1 MRRRTRRSQSRALRA
16 QRLNTL
22 AAWNE
27 REITSSELVE
37 SMAVLLKTAVR
48 CAVWQAESARG
59 HARTIE
65 QLDNLRLRGR
75 KISTLDRLMHEIRYV
90 LDPAREQ
97 EIAAHLLTT
106 KRARRANKATSLRIE
121 FEQLDAGPLQFREY
135 QRAVTEPP
143 DEVRSAIGHELRSL
157 AFFAQLPADLPP
169 PVLPYARLIA
179 LRVFGGW
186 SLERIA
192 EHDGQSVQDVSAL
205 WQDARS
211 WLARRDQ
218 FASETG
224 ALIKAPPIS
233 GSVLAALQASPRLL
247 HVLEWRA
254 FERIIAQILESLGYE
269 VELQR
274 GTKDGG
280 IDVIAVKEATEFGP
294 HRYLLQAKRSRY
306 KIGVEPVRELLFLK
320 NEYQATKACLATTS
334 SFTSGAWK
342 LANEHRWELELRDFD
357 RLREWLDMLQSH
369 H

>member
-1 MRRRTRRSQSRALRA
+1 
-16 QRLNTL
+16 
-22 AAWNE
+22 
-27 REITSSELVE
+27 
-37 SMAVLLKTAVR
+37 
-48 CAVWQAESARG
+48 
-59 HARTIE
+59 
-65 QLDNLRLRGR
+65 
-75 KISTLDRLMHEIRYV
+75 
-90 LDPAREQ
+90 
-97 EIAAHLLTT
+97 
-106 KRARRANKATSLRIE
+106 
-121 FEQLDAGPLQFREY
+121 
-135 QRAVTEPP
+135 
-143 DEVRSAIGHELRSL
+143 
-157 AFFAQLPADLPP
+157 
-169 PVLPYARLIA
+169 
-179 LRVFGGW
+179 
-186 SLERIA
+186 
-192 EHDGQSVQDVSAL
+192 VQDVSAL

-211 WLARRDQ
+211 WLARRDP

-224 ALIKAPPIS
+224 SLIKAPPIS
-233 GSVLAALQASPRLL
+233 GAVLAALQASPRLL

-357 RLREWLDMLQSH
+357 RLREWLEMLQSH
-369 H
+369 R

>member
-1 MRRRTRRSQSRALRA
+1 MRRKRRKEENEARRA
-16 QRLNTL
+16 QRLKAL

-27 REITSSELVE
+27 REITSSELLR
-37 SMAVLLKTAVR
+37 SMAVMLKAAMR
-48 CAVWQAESARG
+48 CAIWKSEGVRG
-59 HARTIE
+59 HARIIE
-65 QLDNLRLRGR
+65 QLDRLRLGR
-75 KISTLDRLMHEIRYV
+75 KILTVDRLIHEVRCV

-97 EIAAHLLTT
+97 EIAAKKTAQKKLL
-106 KRARRANKATSLRIE
+106 
-121 FEQLDAGPLQFREY
+121 EQLHTESLEQVDAGPLQLREY
-135 QRAVTEPP
+135 QRPLTEPP
-143 DEVRSAIGHELRSL
+143 DDVRSAIGRELRSL
-157 AFFAQLPADLPP
+157 AFFAQLPADLPQ
-169 PVLPYARLIA
+169 PVLPYARVIA

-192 EHDGQSVQDVSAL
+192 EHDSQSVEDVTAL
-205 WQDARS
+205 WQEARS

-224 ALIKAPPIS
+224 SLIETSPIS
-233 GSVLAALQASPRLL
+233 GAVLRALQASPRLL

-280 IDVIAVKEATEFGP
+280 IDVIAVKQATEFGP

-320 NEYQATKACLATTS
+320 NEYRATKACMATTS

-357 RLREWLDMLQSH
+357 RLREWLDTFRSAR
-369 H
+369 